1 MKALNFLTVK
11 QIKDALW
18 KGEHQKEVAERFGI
32 SQPTISR
39 ILHGEQ
45 WYEVPWPDGSLGALS
60 TYQQALIL
68 KERHSVRSEK
78 RFRRVLHS
86 LTPEAKQQL
95 LSPEAYQEEMDRI
108 AAEEERALV
117 AAVTVPEGE
126 GGSVSIEQDKD
137 LPPDFDEAEWE
148 EVARKAPDNKFVK
161 MAIDLKD
168 QNLKL
173 SIIATFE
180 ILPEDQWEGDLA
192 DRYIAMGKSQLD
204 RSG

>member
-1 MKALNFLTVK
+1 MKALTFLTVK

-45 WYEVPWPDGSLGALS
+45 WYDVPWPDASLGALS

-68 KERHSVRSEK
+68 RERHSVRSEK
-78 RFRRVLHS
+78 RFRRVLHT

-95 LSPEAYQEEMDRI
+95 LSPEAYQQEVDRI
-108 AAEEERALV
+108 AAEEEKALL

-137 LPPDFDEAEWE
+137 LPPAFDEDDWE
-148 EVARKAPDNKFVK
+148 AITRKAPANKFVK

-168 QNLKL
+168 QNLKMA
-173 SIIATFE
+173 IIAVFDY
-180 ILPEDQWEGDLA
+180 LSEDQWEGDMA
-192 DRYIAMGKSQLD
+192 DRLITMGKTQLD